1 MLDTNAQL
9 PLYLQLKEIL
19 KNKINAGEYPENT
32 KIPAEPELTEN
43 YGVSRITVR
52 KAVEELVEEG
62 YLIKKQGKGTFV
74 NHHKVFRKIEY
85 VTGFS
90 ESCRVSGFVP
100 SSSVLKREII
110 SATEELAEKLQINT
124 GDKVLYIQR
133 KRMGDAHPM
142 MLENNYFSYERYSF
156 LMEEELTDSLYE
168 VLKKRNI
175 LAINPGET
183 SLEIVTAD
191 DQLAKTMEVAFGTPF
206 FFMTTVINDQDN
218 TPIHVGNQYYLGEVY
233 RFYL

>member
-19 KNKINAGEYPENT
+19 KNKINTGEYPENT
-32 KIPAEPELTEN
+32 KIPAESELIES
-43 YGVSRITVR
+43 YEVSRITVR

-62 YLIKKQGKGTFV
+62 YLLKKQGKGTFV
-74 NHHKVFRKIEY
+74 NRHKVFRKIEY
-85 VTGFS
+85 IMGFS
-90 ESCRVSGFVP
+90 ESCKSNGFTP
-100 SSSVLKREII
+100 TS
-110 SATEELAEKLQINT
+110 N
-124 GDKVLYIQR
+124 VLYIQR
-133 KRMGDAHPM
+133 KRMADNIPI

-168 VLKKRNI
+168 VLKVQGT

-183 SLEIVTAD
+183 ALEIVTAD
-191 DQLAKTMEVAFGTPF
+191 DQIAKIMEVAVGTPF
-206 FFMTTVINDQDN
+206 FFMDTLINDQN
-218 TPIHVGNQYYLGEVY
+218 NIPIHVGNQYYLGEVY